1 MEYKI
6 IQECFK
12 DYDLKEIIAELKK
25 IEGYSEH
32 NLNIAYL
39 SIERADRIAS
49 REKIFFNSKD
59 LKSELNKLNKDD
71 TDFLEYI
78 KGLGMGINKIATKL
92 KRKKK

>member
-6 IQECFK
+6 IQEWFQ
-12 DYDLKEIIAELKK
+12 DYDAKEIIAELKK

-32 NLNIAYL
+32 NLNIAYI
-39 SIERADRIAS
+39 SIDRVDKIAS

-59 LKSELNKLNKDD
+59 LRNELNKVNKDD
-71 TDFLEYI
+71 TEFCDFI
-78 KGLGMGINKIATKL
+78 KVLGMDINKLATKL